1 MIIQMKYRKD
11 IQVLRG
17 LAVIAVVLFHVNQ
30 NYFSL
35 GYLGVDVFFV
45 ISGFVV
51 TPLILRIFNKE
62 PNQKRSIY
70 TLKNFYVGRFYRLAP
85 ALMTTIMLSGFL
97 IILLDPFANQQDF
110 ARQAVSAI
118 ILIGNFA
125 AYKYSGDYF
134 SPSPNPLVHTWSLSV
149 EEQIY
154 IFLPFILFIILRKR
168 ANLLRSAFFIFL
180 TITIL
185 SLISFTFPTILSPI
199 YNRFGIQ
206 SASQFSFYSPV
217 DRVWQFTVGSLV
229 FLLANKI
236 DFKKIKFLK
245 VVNLGLISI
254 LIFMLLSSF
263 SINQKAGSILATIV
277 SLLVILLKSLE
288 LLPKFLSSI
297 FEWLGNRSYSIYLV
311 HMPVIYIID
320 LLIKRFISVEVNV
333 FIQSTISIVTLTVLG
348 ALSYSKIENKFR
360 SIGKKNNR
368 NIKSN
373 AMAITLSFVI
383 PLTLLLPFGLNS
395 GNNMYKDRLDDGVC
409 KFWTPVLDN
418 EFYSRF
424 NSCKLKFGKATIV
437 LGDSHALNVYNT
449 LFLANQRVFL
459 VGISKGGCRPNK
471 PLEFCPYNDFEK
483 LINTASTESISR
495 VFFHQSGSYL
505 ISDLNGKVD
514 SDLAFSDIKSFKIRN
529 NDLDFLL
536 SYLNK
541 ISQMVPTTWI
551 GPFPEARINP
561 TLPEVWMQ
569 TVKPNPIVKIAFTEL
584 ENQIDFSLSSSQHQ
598 FDYISLVKNLGPQ
611 QYKIQIGECLMF
623 RDKDHWSLCAE
634 KIHANKLKAKG
645 IFEFKLRKKN

>member
-1 MIIQMKYRKD
+1 MIGQTKYRKD

-51 TPLILRIFNKE
+51 TPLILRIFNEK
-62 PNQKRSIY
+62 PNQNRSNY
-70 TLKNFYVGRFYRLAP
+70 TLKKFYVGRFYRLAP
-85 ALMTTIMLSGFL
+85 ALVSTILISGFV

-110 ARQAVSAI
+110 ARQAVSA
-118 ILIGNFA
+118 LLLVGNFA

-154 IFLPFILFIILRKR
+154 VFLPFILFIFLHKRKK
-168 ANLLRSAFFIFL
+168 LWRSALFVFFAV
-180 TITIL
+180 TIL
-185 SLISFTFPTILSPI
+185 SLVSFVFPTLLSPI

-217 DRVWQFTVGSLV
+217 DRVWQFTIGGLV
-229 FLLANKI
+229 YLLANKF
-236 DFKKIKFLK
+236 DFKNSKFLK
-245 VVNLGLISI
+245 VANLGLV
-254 LIFMLLSSF
+254 LTLVLMLLSSF
-263 SINQKAGSILATIV
+263 PVNQKVGSILASIL

-288 LLPKFLSSI
+288 ILPKFLNSI

-320 LLIKRFISVEVNV
+320 LLFKRFISADENV
-333 FIQSTISIVTLTVLG
+333 FIQSIISIAALLFLG
-348 ALSYSKIENKFR
+348 ALSYSKIENRFR
-360 SIGKKNNR
+360 SFGKMNNN
-368 NIKSN
+368 NIKTNIISI
-373 AMAITLSFVI
+373 ACTFAI
-383 PLTLLLPFGLNS
+383 PLTLLFPFGLNT

-409 KFWTPVLDN
+409 KFWTPVIDN
-418 EFYSRF
+418 DFYSRF
-424 NSCKLKFGKATIV
+424 NYCNLKFGEATIV

-471 PLEFCPYNDFEK
+471 PFEFCPYNDFDK
-483 LINTASTESISR
+483 FVKTAPLESISR

-505 ISDLNGKVD
+505 ISDLKDQVD
-514 SDLAFSDIKSFKIRN
+514 SDSAFRNSKSFKIRN
-529 NDLDFLL
+529 QDLDFLF
-536 SYLNK
+536 SYLNNLAQ
-541 ISQMVPTTWI
+541 SVPITWI
-551 GPFPEARINP
+551 GPFSEARINS
-561 TLPEVWMQ
+561 TLPEVWLKI
-569 TVKPNPIVKIAFTEL
+569 TKPNPIVKIAFTEL
-584 ENQIDFSLSSSQHQ
+584 ERQIDFTLGASQRQ
-598 FDYISLVKNLGPQ
+598 FDYISLNKNLGPQ
-611 QYKIQIGECLMF
+611 QYQIQVGECLMF

-634 KIHANKLKAKG
+634 KIHANV
-645 IFEFKLRKKN
+645 FKEKNIY

>member
-1 MIIQMKYRKD
+1 MKYRRD

-51 TPLILRIFNKE
+51 TPLILRIFNEE

-85 ALMTTIMLSGFL
+85 ALVSTIMVSGFL
-97 IILLDPFANQQDF
+97 IILLDPFTNQQDF
-110 ARQAVSAI
+110 ARQAVSALV
-118 ILIGNFA
+118 LIGNFA

-168 ANLLRSAFFIFL
+168 KKLLRSTFFILL

-185 SLISFTFPTILSPI
+185 SLVSFTFPALLSPI
-199 YNRFGIQ
+199 YNRLGIQ

-217 DRVWQFTVGSLV
+217 DRVWQFTIGGLA

-236 DFKKIKFLK
+236 DFKNNKFLK
-245 VVNLGLISI
+245 VVNFGLILV

-263 SINQKAGSILATIV
+263 PINQKVGSILTSIL
-277 SLLVILLKSLE
+277 SSLVILLKSLE
-288 LLPKFLSSI
+288 LLPKFLNSM

-320 LLIKRFISVEVNV
+320 LLFKRFISIEENV
-333 FIQSTISIVTLTVLG
+333 FIQSMISIVVLTFLG
-348 ALSYSKIENKFR
+348 ALSYSKIENRFR
-360 SIGKKNNR
+360 SIGKKNNI
-368 NIKSN
+368 NVK
-373 AMAITLSFVI
+373 AKAISIALTFVI
-383 PLTLLLPFGLNS
+383 PLTLLLPFGLSS
-395 GNNMYKDRLDDGVC
+395 GNNMYRDRLDDGVC

-418 EFYSRF
+418 DFYSRF
-424 NSCKLKFGKATIV
+424 NNCNLKFGKATII

-471 PLEFCPYNDFEK
+471 PIEFCPYSDFEK
-483 LINTASTESISR
+483 FIKMATPESISR
-495 VFFHQSGSYL
+495 VLFHQSGSYL
-505 ISDLNGKVD
+505 ISDLKGTVD
-514 SDLAFSDIKSFKIRN
+514 SDLAFKDNESFKIRN
-529 NDLDFLL
+529 NDLNFLL
-536 SYLNK
+536 SYLNN
-541 ISQMVPTTWI
+541 IAQTVSTTWI
-551 GPFPEARINP
+551 GPFPEARINS
-561 TLPEVWMQ
+561 TLPEVWMK
-569 TVKPNPIVKIAFTEL
+569 TIKPNPIVKIAFTEL
-584 ENQIDFSLSSSQHQ
+584 ENQINFSLSASQHQ
-598 FDYISLVKNLGPQ
+598 FDYISLVENLGPQ
-611 QYKIQIGECLMF
+611 QYKIQIGGCLMF
-623 RDKDHWSLCAE
+623 RNKDHWSLCAE
-634 KIHANKLKAKG
+634 RIHASKFKAKG
-645 IFEFKLRKKN
+645 IF